1 MESKQLTLNEAA
13 QPLNDPVGLS
23 KRSEISRIETLIQSV
38 KKKVTIQSP
47 KKPKA
52 VMSGQNSGIMTS
64 KHAMQNKQTA
74 QPVDISAGL
83 VNDGGTKKESD
94 PFVLSKGSGSPAKK
108 IETTSRS
115 PTVKLFM
122 KEEKIQPSKGS
133 ASVASKS
140 GTRTLPSRLVTQR
153 KDTTFDNQRQK
164 HHIFKDHIVWEGF
177 DDCIV
182 SLEKSCLLCD
192 GDLANEHAHSADRK
206 CHNPAEN
213 VVLMWSCVS

>member
-83 VNDGGTKKESD
+83 VNDGGTSRITSSKPVMKKKEKAQH
-94 PFVLSKGSGSPAKK
+94 PK
-108 IETTSRS
+108 IRS